1 VQCAL
6 YSKPSGRI
14 LKLYS
19 DVGKFLRDFFH
30 GGFRNVDDYRAQV
43 LVCFWLDLAKIWLKS
58 RVESS
63 DKLKNAFGWLMK
75 PFIQKI
81 ALKSGG
87 GHRRNQE
94 KVSELPLF
102 GKTYQQQ
109 QISNR

>member
-1 VQCAL
+1 
-6 YSKPSGRI
+6 
-14 LKLYS
+14 
-19 DVGKFLRDFFH
+19 
-30 GGFRNVDDYRAQV
+30 
-43 LVCFWLDLAKIWLKS
+43 
-58 RVESS
+58 VESS
-63 DKLKNAFGWLMK
+63 DKLKNTFDWLMP

-81 ALKSGG
+81 ASKKCGNWYMLVKMKTALKSGG